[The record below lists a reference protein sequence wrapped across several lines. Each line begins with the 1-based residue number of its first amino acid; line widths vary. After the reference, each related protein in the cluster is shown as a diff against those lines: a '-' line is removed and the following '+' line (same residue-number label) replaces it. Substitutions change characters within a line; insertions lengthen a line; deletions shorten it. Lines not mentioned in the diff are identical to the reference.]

1 MVGVGRSDSDGGPAG
16 STAAADY
23 AQTNNTAG
31 IIAMLAA
38 MASFACGDS
47 LMKLSSTDLPTG
59 ELVWLRATFMS
70 AAGLTY
76 AVLSGAVRSAWT
88 LLARPMLLRAI
99 GDTGGALAY
108 QSALSS
114 GPRTDSLGVLAGAKL
129 NALVSAVPP
138 DSLATGQP

>member
-59 ELVWLRATFMS
+59 ELVWLRATLAPGDLHVGGRFDLRRPQRS
-70 AAGLTY
+70 RPQCLDAACQ
-76 AVLSGAVRSAWT
+76 ADAS
-88 LLARPMLLRAI
+88 
-99 GDTGGALAY
+99 
-108 QSALSS
+108 
-114 GPRTDSLGVLAGAKL
+114 PRHR
-129 NALVSAVPP
+129 
-138 DSLATGQP
+138 

>member
-31 IIAMLAA
+31 IIAIAA

-47 LMKLSSTDLPTG
+47 PHEALLDRPSDG
-59 ELVWLRATFMS
+59 R
-70 AAGLTY
+70 AGL
-76 AVLSGAVRSAWT
+76 APGDLHVGGRFDLRRLSGAVRSAWT

-99 GDTGGALAY
+99 GDTGG
-108 QSALSS
+108 
-114 GPRTDSLGVLAGAKL
+114 R
-129 NALVSAVPP
+129 
-138 DSLATGQP
+138 